1 MKSFAVLF
9 IICPLVLK
17 RKTSRKF
24 NFIIKEWIWQDFP
37 YDPFWKSVFPR
48 SSNGDRINS
57 TFHIAI
63 FLSSEIGCS
72 LARMARPYQKPE
84 MHLSKSLWNKI
95 WISWCQSKVKLLKLK
110 HFFDE
115 TQVNYFSCTW
125 HTCNASFLKK
135 NPWFF
140 GAAFCIKNVLWGERK
155 YGLVLLYS

>member
-9 IICPLVLK
+9 IICPLVL
-17 RKTSRKF
+17 RKF
-24 NFIIKEWIWQDFP
+24 NFIIKGWIWLRDFP

-72 LARMARPYQKPE
+72 LAGMARPYQKPE

-95 WISWCQSKVKLLKLK
+95 WISWCQSKVKL
-110 HFFDE
+110 FFFFKVKALFWWNTSE
-115 TQVNYFSCTW
+115 LLLTLAM
-125 HTCNASFLKK
+125 HLFLRK

>member
-17 RKTSRKF
+17 RKTSRKL
-24 NFIIKEWIWQDFP
+24 NFIIKGWIWLRDFP

-95 WISWCQSKVKLLKLK
+95 WISWCQSKVKL
-110 HFFDE
+110 FFFFKVKALFWWNTSELLD
-115 TQVNYFSCTW
+115 TLAM
-125 HTCNASFLKK
+125 HLFL
-135 NPWFF
+135 
-140 GAAFCIKNVLWGERK
+140 RK
-155 YGLVLLYS
+155 TLGFLVLHFV